1 MHSSMKL
8 NPKMFTAQVDLE
20 DFLQLANI
28 GVISAMNLYDV
39 NHPKKANFNTFAHW
53 YIRKEINLYLRKHG

>member
-1 MHSSMKL
+1 
-8 NPKMFTAQVDLE
+8 MFTAQVDLE